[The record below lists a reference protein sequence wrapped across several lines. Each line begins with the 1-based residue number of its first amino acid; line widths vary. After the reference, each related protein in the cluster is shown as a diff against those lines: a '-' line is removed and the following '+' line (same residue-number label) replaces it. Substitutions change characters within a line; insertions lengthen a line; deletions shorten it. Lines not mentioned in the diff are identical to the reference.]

1 MTYDEHSLIQLKGT
15 NLILFSNNGRLTVF
29 DINTYQS
36 VLRTSDDI
44 LFYFGYKVKEL
55 SNHKLIC
62 KRSRDCICIL
72 NANGLT
78 IEQSF
83 SVPKNI
89 TILGELNSNI
99 ILCQDKTTSY
109 LLDINT
115 NTIVKRTNKEL
126 IDAYTA
132 FHINNHSFVSIST
145 SHINIWSV

>member
-44 LFYFGYKVKEL
+44 LFYFGYKVVKEL
-55 SNHKLIC
+55 S
-62 KRSRDCICIL
+62 SRDCICIL

-83 SVPKNI
+83 SVLKNI

-99 ILCQDKTTSY
+99 ILCQDNTTSY

>member
-1 MTYDEHSLIQLKGT
+1 MG
-15 NLILFSNNGRLTVF
+15 N
-29 DINTYQS
+29 NTYQS

-55 SNHKLIC
+55 SNYKLIC

-99 ILCQDKTTSY
+99 ILCQDNTTSY
-109 LLDINT
+109 LLDIPSGLNLQLT
-115 NTIVKRTNKEL
+115 FYPLYLLYYHTLPFLSKEAL
-126 IDAYTA
+126 YC
-132 FHINNHSFVSIST
+132 ISY
-145 SHINIWSV
+145 